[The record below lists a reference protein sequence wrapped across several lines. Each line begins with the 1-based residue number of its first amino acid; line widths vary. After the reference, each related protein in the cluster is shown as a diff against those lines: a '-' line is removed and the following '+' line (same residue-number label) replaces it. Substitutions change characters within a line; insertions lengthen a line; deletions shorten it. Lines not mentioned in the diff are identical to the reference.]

1 MRVHR
6 VLNNNLR
13 GARKGAEEE
22 EEKVEEVLRD
32 VSELIVEGEVKSNE
46 VHQGVSLREVKV
58 NKDHPLVSLRE
69 AKDPHQRARVET
81 AKELLGAK
89 VEKDKVVLLGTK
101 EVPLKAK
108 VVSQEPQGVLQVVS
122 QEVHPRV
129 VNQGVH
135 PRV

>member
-22 EEKVEEVLRD
+22 EEEKVLRD
-32 VSELIVEGEVKSNE
+32 VSELIVEGEVKFNE

-58 NKDHPLVSLRE
+58 KEDHQGVSLRE
-69 AKDPHQRARVET
+69 LKDPHQRTR
-81 AKELLGAK
+81 

-108 VVSQEPQGVLQVVS
+108 VVSQEPQRVLQVVS

-135 PRV
+135 PRVQPPKG

>member
-13 GARKGAEEE
+13 GARKVAEVEEE
-22 EEKVEEVLRD
+22 EEKVLRD
-32 VSELIVEGEVKSNE
+32 VSELIVEGEVKFNE

-58 NKDHPLVSLRE
+58 NKVHQGVSLRE
-69 AKDPHQRARVET
+69 LKDPHQRTR
-81 AKELLGAK
+81 

-101 EVPLKAK
+101 EAPLKAK

-129 VNQGVH
+129 VNKGVH
-135 PRV
+135 PRVQPPKG